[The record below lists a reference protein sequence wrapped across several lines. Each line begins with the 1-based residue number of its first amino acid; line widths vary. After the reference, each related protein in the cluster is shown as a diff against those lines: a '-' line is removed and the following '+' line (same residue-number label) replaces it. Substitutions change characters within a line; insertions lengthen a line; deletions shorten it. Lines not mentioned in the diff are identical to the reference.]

1 MMRLAILVLSV
12 AVTVMVARAA
22 GSLSPVVDPYLR
34 VQTSLANDYV
44 EGIGELAEQIAA
56 AADALG
62 AEAKP
67 LAEAARRLES
77 AKKIEE
83 VRTAF
88 GKLSDALLE
97 YSQKTGTPL
106 GEGVRV
112 AYCPMAPGSWAQK
125 GDTIANP
132 YYGASMLT
140 CGSFKK

>member
-1 MMRLAILVLSV
+1 MMRLAILVLSL
-12 AVTVMVARAA
+12 ALTGTATAAA

-34 VQTSLANDYV
+34 VQTSLANDAV
-44 EGIGELAEQIAA
+44 EGIGELAKQIAA
-56 AADALG
+56 AAGALG
-62 AEAKP
+62 AAAKP
-67 LAEAARRLES
+67 LADAARQLES

-83 VRTAF
+83 ARAAF
-88 GKLSDALLE
+88 GRLSDALLE